1 MGGISM
7 SARTFRAVALATTCL
22 WPLAAH
28 AEDGDFSLDDNP
40 TPVPATKPVLV
51 NEAGTS
57 VGAISGAK
65 GRFNRYG
72 GGSEDGAATSTWF
85 HTESR
90 AAGKE
95 DGTFY
100 FQAEGE
106 NIDAANSRV
115 LPDAAAL
122 FRFGEQGIWD
132 AGLAYEG
139 IAFQQSD
146 SFRTLFG
153 SSGEYLSSGRAPRS
167 INTTASN
174 ANGAARMNQYLSTV
188 DVGTRRDKL
197 TGKLSYS
204 GLPDWA
210 LSSKLEHEHK
220 QGTKVNAL
228 FFYNTSVF
236 AAIPEPVD
244 YDTDRFTASA
254 AYTTRPVQAKFSYV
268 FSSFTNNQSSFRT
281 VTPFNAG
288 ATIPGYQ
295 ASELSLPPSNQE
307 HRLKAQLG
315 FNPSDTTHV
324 AVNLSSALQ
333 LQNEE
338 YTARLYERTP
348 RLPDNSFDGQI
359 RTHYGNVVLTSRP
372 LKDTNLR
379 AAYTLDQRD
388 NRSARTYQEPPY
400 RADGTSAFNGGTAY
414 AAGSTLGRGVHFN
427 APYSSLSQRAD
438 LEVGY
443 RVLKSTKVTL
453 DYNFKDTQR
462 DYAVTARN
470 QESTM
475 GGRVQSTLA
484 SGLTGTLG
492 YARGIRQATAYR
504 GNDGWVALGR
514 NPTTP
519 SSEENLRMYAYA
531 ARERDEVKANLNWSP
546 APELSLGLT
555 GRYVNDEFPSTYYGV
570 TGNHMISAGPD
581 ITFTPVPEVTTHLYY
596 TYQENQTNMMVNVTA
611 AASGAEWRLK
621 NRDTVHTAGIRTD
634 WQVSD
639 RLKLSAENNV
649 SYGNTAFEE
658 ASWMHGGGTLTAVTT
673 AKSLPDNRSI
683 TNSLKLSGEYALE
696 DNVFIGLTG
705 LWERFLARDYLYWQE
720 ASSAANQQA
729 TASVAAEG
737 NPGYSAAVIM
747 ATARIMW

>member
-1 MGGISM
+1 M

-28 AEDGDFSLDDNP
+28 ADDGDFGLDDNP
-40 TPVPATKPVLV
+40 APVPATKPVLV

-57 VGAISGAK
+57 IGAVTGAK
-65 GRFNRYG
+65 GRFNRYR
-72 GGSEDGAATSTWF
+72 GGSENGAAVSNWF
-85 HTESR
+85 HTEGR
-90 AAGKE
+90 AVGKD

-100 FQAEGE
+100 FKAEGE

-115 LPDAAAL
+115 LPDASAL
-122 FRFGEQGIWD
+122 FRFGEQGTWD
-132 AGLAYEG
+132 AGLSYEG
-139 IAFQQSD
+139 IAFQQTD
-146 SFRTLFG
+146 SLRTLFG
-153 SSGEYLSSGRAPRS
+153 SSGEYLSGMAPRS

-174 ANGAARMNQYLSTV
+174 VNGAARLNRNLSTV
-188 DVGTRRDKL
+188 EVGTRRDKL
-197 TGKLSYS
+197 TGNLSYS
-204 GLPDWA
+204 GLRDWA

-254 AYTTRPVQAKFSYV
+254 AYTTRPVQAKFSYTL
-268 FSSFTNNQSSFRT
+268 SNFTNNQSSFRT
-281 VTPFNAG
+281 VTPFNITNANL
-288 ATIPGYQ
+288 IPGYQ

-315 FNPSDTTHV
+315 INATETTHL

-333 LQNEE
+333 LQNEQ
-338 YTARLYERTP
+338 YTARQYERTP
-348 RLPDNSFDGQI
+348 RISDNSYDGQI
-359 RTHYGNVVLTSRP
+359 RNHYGNVVLTSRP
-372 LKDTNLR
+372 LKDANLR
-379 AAYTLDQRD
+379 AAYTIDQRD
-388 NRSARTYQEPPY
+388 NRSARIYQEPPY
-400 RADGTSAFNGGTAY
+400 RADGTAAFNGGTAY
-414 AAGSTLGRGVHFN
+414 GAGSTLGRGVHYN
-427 APYSSLSQRAD
+427 APYSTLNQRAD
-438 LEVGY
+438 FEVGY
-443 RVLKSTKVTL
+443 RVLKSTKLTL
-453 DYNFKDTQR
+453 DYNYKDTQR
-462 DYAVTARN
+462 DYTVTTRN
-470 QESTM
+470 QESTA
-475 GGRVQSTLA
+475 GGRVQTNLGG
-484 SGLTGTLG
+484 GLVGTLG

-514 NPTTP
+514 NLAAPATEKDL
-519 SSEENLRMYAYA
+519 SMYAYA

-555 GRYVNDEFPSTYYGV
+555 GRYVNDDFPNAYYGV
-570 TGNHMISAGPD
+570 TSNHMVSAGPD

-611 AASGAEWRLK
+611 AANGTEWRLK

-658 ASWMHGGGTLTAVTT
+658 ASWIHGTGTLNAINTART
-673 AKSLPDNRSI
+673 LPDSRAI
-683 TNSLKLSGEYALE
+683 TNSLRLSGEYALE
-696 DNVFIGLTG
+696 DNVFIGLSG
-705 LWERFLARDYLYWQE
+705 LWERFLASDYLYRQE
-720 ASSAANQQA
+720 ASSAANQQG
-729 TASVAAEG
+729 TASVAAES

-747 ATARIMW
+747 ATARVLW